1 MFKILLALAC
11 LSGFMISCQ
20 PASKESAKEGDHQD
34 IQHGENVDEEESYL
48 LPGLNHGLLQSPIN
62 ILSEEAVE
70 GKHNITLNFTGNINK
85 VENLGHTV
93 QLDLVP
99 GNTISLDGK
108 TFEYKQMHFHTPS
121 EHMIDGI
128 TYPME
133 MHVVTTLEDQPEGE
147 TPEYLVLGFLI
158 RMGKE
163 NKFFAQWLNQV
174 PKEEGGINE
183 TDFNV
188 LKNSEI
194 GSAEN
199 LLKEIQSS
207 YHYKGSLTTPP
218 YTESVNWY
226 VMKRIFE
233 ASPEQI
239 LKINEIEGDNAR
251 HIQAR
256 YKRSISSE

>member
-1 MFKILLALAC
+1 
-11 LSGFMISCQ
+11 
-20 PASKESAKEGDHQD
+20 
-34 IQHGENVDEEESYL
+34 
-48 LPGLNHGLLQSPIN
+48 
-62 ILSEEAVE
+62 
-70 GKHNITLNFTGNINK
+70 
-85 VENLGHTV
+85 
-93 QLDLVP
+93 
-99 GNTISLDGK
+99 
-108 TFEYKQMHFHTPS
+108 
-121 EHMIDGI
+121 MIDGI

-133 MHVVTTLEDQPEGE
+133 MHVVTTLEDQPEGD

-199 LLKEIQSS
+199 LLKMIQSS

-251 HIQAR
+251 HMQAR